1 MITEDMNDKLTDG
14 YVELL
19 KHLSPNNKLELI
31 SKLAQSIKQDVPN
44 SNLDFQKA
52 FGAWDEQDDAEALV
66 KLIRDSRVFN
76 RNIEAL

>member
-19 KHLSPNNKLELI
+19 KHLSPNSKLELI
-31 SKLAQSIKQDVPN
+31 SKLAQSIKQDVQD
-44 SNLDFQKA
+44 SNLDFKNA

-66 KLIRDSRVFN
+66 ESIRNSRVFN
-76 RNIEAL
+76 RNIETL

>member
-44 SNLDFQKA
+44 SNLDFRKA
-52 FGAWDEQDDAEALV
+52 FGAWDEQDDAETLV
-66 KLIRDSRVFN
+66 EYIRNARVFN

>member
-19 KHLSPNNKLELI
+19 KHLSPNSKLELI
-31 SKLAQSIKQDVPN
+31 SKLAQSIKQDVQD

-52 FGAWDEQDDAEALV
+52 FGAWDEKDDAEALV
-66 KLIRDSRVFN
+66 ERIRSSRIFN

>member
-19 KHLSPNNKLELI
+19 KHLSSSSKLELI
-31 SKLAQSIKQDVPN
+31 SKLAQSIKQDVQD

-52 FGAWDEQDDAEALV
+52 FGAWDEKDDAEALV
-66 KLIRDSRVFN
+66 ESIRNSRVFN
-76 RNIEAL
+76 RNIETL